1 VSLIARLRRADG
13 SSLRAIM
20 MVEEIP
26 WSSKILLTLA
36 HLRHQIIRQKI
47 RDVENA
53 VLSLG

>member
-26 WSSKILLTLA
+26 WASKILLTLV

-47 RDVENA
+47 RDMENA